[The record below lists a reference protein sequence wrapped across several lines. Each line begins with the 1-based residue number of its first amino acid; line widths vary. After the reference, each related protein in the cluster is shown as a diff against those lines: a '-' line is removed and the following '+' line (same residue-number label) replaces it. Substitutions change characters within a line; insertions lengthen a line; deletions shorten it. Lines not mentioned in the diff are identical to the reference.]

1 MGDILLYVN
10 IINVLVVVTIN
21 NLRTYIAERPLD
33 FGDSESVSVQLL
45 EVYVE
50 PSRMDDGTIW
60 EVSVKTNG
68 DLR

>member
-60 EVSVKTNG
+60 EDFNE
-68 DLR
+68 RY